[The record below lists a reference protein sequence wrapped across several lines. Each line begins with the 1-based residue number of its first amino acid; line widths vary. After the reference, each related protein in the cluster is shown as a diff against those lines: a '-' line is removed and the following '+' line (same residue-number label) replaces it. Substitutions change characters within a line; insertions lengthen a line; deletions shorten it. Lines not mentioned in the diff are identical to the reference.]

1 MHRIYAADCL
11 GLLTRYFYGNNDF
24 KLFSEIVFEDGNT
37 ETAQDI
43 KEKILKRLMS

>member
-1 MHRIYAADCL
+1 MHRIYSADCL